1 MKRFSRILF
10 YLRSQKRNI
19 VLYLIFNLLSI
30 VFSLV
35 SLAMLAPFLQ
45 MLFKKEKLVTV
56 KPEWS
61 LSATGMLEQ
70 VKFFISNIINQHS
83 EVYALG
89 AICVTIVV
97 SIFFKNLFT
106 YLSFRVLA
114 PMRNYVMT
122 KLRSDLYAKILEL
135 PIGFFTEQR
144 KGDIISRMSN
154 DANEVEWSVM
164 STLEGLIRDPLNI
177 LIYLVTLV
185 YISPAL
191 SLFLLVLLPLT
202 GFIIGRVSRS
212 LKKQSTASQE
222 QLGTLMSILD
232 ETLGGLRVIK
242 AFNAEKILRNK
253 FFHTNDTLNHIRNR
267 MNFRRDLASP
277 MSEFL
282 GVLVLSCILWFGGK
296 LVLNHEA
303 GLNAD
308 SFITYIL
315 IFTQIINPAKSLSTA
330 FYNAQRGS
338 AAIQRIEEI
347 LQAPI
352 TVTDPPDAKKI
363 PAFNHSIEFKNVSF
377 AYEDKLI
384 LKNINLV
391 IEKGKTVALVG
402 SSGAGKSSLADL
414 VPRFHDV
421 TGGELLIDGVN
432 IKNYSLH
439 SVRSL
444 MGIVTQEPILF
455 NDTIANNIALGVD
468 NVTDEQITDAATV
481 ANALHFIK
489 QKEEGF
495 DSNIGDRGSK
505 LSGGERQRLT
515 IARAVLKNPPIL
527 ILDEATSSLDTE
539 SERLVQDAIN
549 NMMQNRTSLVIAH
562 RLSTIR
568 HADEIIV
575 LQKGEIVERGSH
587 EELLAHNGM
596 YRKLVE
602 MQEVK

>member
-10 YLRSQKRNI
+10 YLRSQKTNI
-19 VLYLIFNLLSI
+19 VLYVLFNLLAI
-30 VFSLV
+30 IFSLV
-35 SLAMLAPFLQ
+35 SLGLLAPFLQ
-45 MLFKKEKLVTV
+45 VLFGLNKLVTE
-56 KPEWS
+56 KPVFE
-61 LSATGMLEQ
+61 ATGIGVVTYMKYLLS
-70 VKFFISNIINQHS
+70 KMIIEHS
-83 EVYALG
+83 AVYALG
-89 AICVTIVV
+89 VICLTIVV
-97 SIFFKNLFT
+97 SIFFKNLFV

-164 STLEGLIRDPLNI
+164 STLEALIREPLTI
-177 LIYLVTLV
+177 IITLVYLVTL
-185 YISPAL
+185 SPAL
-191 SLFLLVLLPLT
+191 SLFLVLILPVM

-242 AFNAEKILRNK
+242 AFNAEKILGGKFFQTNNTLNNIRNK
-253 FFHTNDTLNHIRNR
+253 

-282 GVLVLSCILWFGGK
+282 GMLMLTAILWFGGK
-296 LVLNHEA
+296 LVLNNES
-303 GLNAD
+303 GLDATA
-308 SFITYIL
+308 FLTYIAV
-315 IFTQIINPAKSLSTA
+315 FYQIINPAKSLSTA

-338 AAIQRIEEI
+338 AAIERIEEI

-352 TVTDPPDAKKI
+352 TVTDLPDAKTI
-363 PAFNHSIEFKNVSF
+363 SSFDHHIEFKNITF
-377 AYEDKLI
+377 AYNDKVI
-384 LKNINLV
+384 LKNINLK

-402 SSGAGKSSLADL
+402 SSGAGKSTLADL

-421 TGGELLIDGVN
+421 TEGELLIDGVN
-432 IKNYSLH
+432 IKNYTLH
-439 SVRSL
+439 SVRDL

-455 NDTIANNIALGVD
+455 NDTIANNIALGTEHVSD
-468 NVTDEQITDAATV
+468 KEIEHAATV
-481 ANALHFIK
+481 ANAMNFIHH
-489 QKEEGF
+489 KEEGF
-495 DSNIGDRGSK
+495 NTNIGDRGSK

-549 NMMQNRTSLVIAH
+549 NMMQHRTSLVIAH

-568 HADEIIV
+568 HADEIVV
-575 LQKGEIVERGSH
+575 LQKGEIVERGNH
-587 EELLAHNGM
+587 EQLLAHNGI